1 MKKWWLAA
9 FLAVCVA
16 GGVGTPY
23 FVNGTSGM
31 LHGLTVDGTVVSGMS
46 RAELVALLSEKNKE
60 TAAKVLP
67 LTYKTVKENWS
78 FGEFS
83 VGFDAEKEADR
94 LMQLGRSG
102 NILSD
107 LEVQWRVLLSGGKED
122 LAVTYNKKALDL
134 KIADMVKR
142 YSTPPEEPKPEIGEN
157 GVVKFKEG
165 KPYLKIDAKKLAE
178 AADAYIRGKAE
189 GNVVIPVTEE
199 KLSAVTP
206 EMTKEINRVLGV
218 YTTYFGGSENRCA
231 NIAHAASMIEAKIV
245 KPGEDFSF
253 NATTGLRTRENGY
266 LDAPVFLDGKLVP
279 DAGGGVCQVSSTLF
293 AAVLRA
299 GLAVTS
305 RTCHFAPVA
314 YIPIGQ
320 DATVADN
327 YLDFCFRNHLKKP
340 VYIHMVYEPGAIT
353 AYVLGN
359 EIDVPKEAAVYEVSC
374 ETLPNKK
381 VFKTNPAQ
389 AEEVL
394 TEEGNVGYDVVVCQ
408 SISWADGRT
417 YQDSFRSVY
426 DAVDDVIT
434 YKDAAKMKAAEDKA
448 LGRVPAAKPEDAKNK
463 QANAAKNKNAEGN
476 IKAPQQAT
484 SLGKFN

>member
-9 FLAVCVA
+9 FAAVCVA
-16 GGVGTPY
+16 GGIGTPY

-31 LHGLTVDGTVVSGMS
+31 LHGLTVDGTIVSGMS
-46 RAELVALLSEKNKE
+46 RSELVALLSEKNKK

-142 YSTPPEEPKPEIGEN
+142 YSTPPEEPKPEIDDN
-157 GVVKFKEG
+157 GIVKFKEG

-359 EIDVPKEAAVYEVSC
+359 EVDVPAEAAVYEISC
-374 ETLPNKK
+374 ETIPNKK

-389 AEEVL
+389 NEEVL
-394 TEEGNVGYDVVVCQ
+394 TEEGNDGYDVVVCQ

-463 QANAAKNKNAEGN
+463 QGNAEKNKNAQN
-476 IKAPQQAT
+476 PQPAAAPA
-484 SLGKFN
+484 GKPN